1 MGGAVKVYGVVAS
14 PFVATVLLCLEETGV
29 SYELVPVDMAAR
41 EQKTEP
47 YLSRNPFGKIPTF
60 EDGEIT
66 LFESRAISRYIL
78 RKYGP
83 AGTPKDLLRESNL
96 EESAMVDAW
105 TEVEA
110 HQYHPAI
117 SNIVR
122 QCIIMPLIG
131 GARDQAVVDENVGK
145 LGKVLD
151 VYEAR
156 LSSSPYL
163 AGDFFSLADLAHFAF
178 TYFLMAGTEYAPLLE
193 KRASVGAWW
202 ERIMARLAVR
212 KVAALID
219 LGLLKQMSPS

>member
-1 MGGAVKVYGVVAS
+1 M
-14 PFVATVLLCLEETGV
+14 
-29 SYELVPVDMAAR
+29 VDM
-41 EQKTEP
+41 
-47 YLSRNPFGKIPTF
+47 
-60 EDGEIT
+60 
-66 LFESRAISRYIL
+66 
-78 RKYGP
+78 
-83 AGTPKDLLRESNL
+83 
-96 EESAMVDAW
+96 W

-122 QCIIMPLIG
+122 QCVIMPLIG
-131 GARDQAVVDENVGK
+131 GERDQAVVDENVRK

-178 TYFLMAGTEYAPLLE
+178 TYCLVAGTEYAQLLE
-193 KRASVGAWW
+193 KRASVRVWW
-202 ERIMARLAVR
+202 GRIVARPAVR

-219 LGLLKQMSPS
+219 QGLLKPLSSA

>member
-1 MGGAVKVYGVVAS
+1 
-14 PFVATVLLCLEETGV
+14 
-29 SYELVPVDMAAR
+29 
-41 EQKTEP
+41 
-47 YLSRNPFGKIPTF
+47 
-60 EDGEIT
+60 
-66 LFESRAISRYIL
+66 
-78 RKYGP
+78 
-83 AGTPKDLLRESNL
+83 
-96 EESAMVDAW
+96 MVDAW

-122 QCIIMPLIG
+122 QCVIMPLIG

-202 ERIMARLAVR
+202 GRIMARPAVR
-212 KVAALID
+212 KVAALIE
-219 LGLLKQMSPS
+219 LGLLKQMPSS